1 MRKFKQLTEKIV
13 AEVANVIEQELNEIS
28 STTFFDAADK
38 ADIYNNRALA
48 KKFREAGDVRRKEEL
63 NNEYDKA
70 IEEYGRYVHQPNE
83 NKAAKTF
90 IVARYLPSNMPIVV
104 LLKDVARAQIARV
117 GHNRLVNIQDKDL
130 AAEIAG
136 YYNRQSVDKD
146 NILSMSTVIGKDRN
160 AAIKLANMINDA
172 FDSEISWRYFYGDSF
187 EKRSVRDTSKD
198 YEPFK
203 APFAVNGM
211 HVAMAK
217 SVSNQTGYDIYY
229 ILFTTERKTTHMA
242 RIFKDMKG
250 MQALGHK
257 QPGSVWR
264 AMCDFSVNGK
274 PLVIAKDLR
283 PTPESSNIVNLYPV
297 LQNLSPDAQYEL
309 FRRLSHALGF
319 RITLQ
324 NFYETY
330 AKEMG
335 IDLRKN
341 QSTEPTEFKFIDDE
355 DETPAAKPVKTKQE
369 VKDFDSAFDNSDEY
383 EDVEVNVDELP
394 ADTTSDAD
402 YPAYDDVEIETAA
415 DKSSDDFDDLDLEG
429 YDDLDFDEE
438 FKQ

>member
-187 EKRSVRDTSKD
+187 EKRAVRDTSKD

-355 DETPAAKPVKTKQE
+355 ETPAAKPAKTKQE

-383 EDVEVNVDELP
+383 EDIEVNVDELP

-402 YPAYDDVEIETAA
+402 YPAYDDVEVETAA
-415 DKSSDDFDDLDLEG
+415 DESSDDFDDLDLEG
-429 YDDLDFDEE
+429 YDDLDFEEE
-438 FKQ
+438 FK

>member
-48 KKFREAGDVRRKEEL
+48 KKFREAGDIRRKEEL

-319 RITLQ
+319 RVTLQ

-335 IDLRKN
+335 IDLRKA
-341 QSTEPTEFKFIDDE
+341 QSTEPTEFKFIED
-355 DETPAAKPVKTKQE
+355 DETPAAQPAKTKQE
-369 VKDFDSAFDNSDEY
+369 VKDFDSAFDNSDDY

-415 DKSSDDFDDLDLEG
+415 DNSSDDFDDLDLEG

-438 FKQ
+438 FKS